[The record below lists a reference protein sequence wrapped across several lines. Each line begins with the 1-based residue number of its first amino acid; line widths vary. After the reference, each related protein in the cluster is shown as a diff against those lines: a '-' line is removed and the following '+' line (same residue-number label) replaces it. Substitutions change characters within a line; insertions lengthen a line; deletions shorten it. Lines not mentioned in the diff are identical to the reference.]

1 MSSST
6 FEVKE
11 SESDTEKAIDYGI
24 DTCEEN
30 GIMPSQ
36 VDGEVPKD
44 HTYNKEPD
52 ILKDEE
58 LKENEDSNNQ
68 LDENSM
74 ESNDPPAEKPKAAKT
89 NKTEKPVRKTPARGK
104 AKRNLPVKKESPA
117 IKKGKSKKD
126 DVIADVIAVTE
137 DLAKESEGDNA
148 TAEDPNTA
156 TTEEEQPKPA
166 RRGRKR
172 KTEEKENEPSQDS
185 AEEPAPNT
193 EEPPEKKGASSRRAK
208 SVPEKAAKRKSLPT
222 DGIVDS
228 HNLPK
233 GWVRKTVVRKSG
245 KSAGQIDIYIY
256 SPDGFKF
263 RSKPEIVSFLNRTN
277 SNLKIEDFDFSKKR
291 ILENNETVKAAL
303 TAKTPKKKSAPVKS
317 KTPAAKKKEAA
328 SPKKSRKILVK
339 IVSERKKKL
348 AKKSTEKAAKT
359 SKTPV
364 KDKKTTAKVAAKG
377 SKKKKA

>member
-44 HTYNKEPD
+44 HTYTKEPD
-52 ILKDEE
+52 ILKNEE

-74 ESNDPPAEKPKAAKT
+74 ESNDPPVEKPKAAKA
-89 NKTEKPVRKTPARGK
+89 NKPEKPARKAPARGK
-104 AKRNLPVKKESPA
+104 AKKNLPVKKESPA

-137 DLAKESEGDNA
+137 DLTKESEGENVA
-148 TAEDPNTA
+148 AEDPNTA

-166 RRGRKR
+166 KRGRKR
-172 KTEEKENEPSQDS
+172 KTEEKENEPNQDS
-185 AEEPAPNT
+185 GEEPAPDT
-193 EEPPEKKGASSRRAK
+193 EEPPEKKSASSKKAK
-208 SVPEKAAKRKSLPT
+208 SVPEKAAKRKSQPT
-222 DGIVDS
+222 DGIIDS

-256 SPDGFKF
+256 SPDGYKF
-263 RSKPEIVSFLNRTN
+263 RSKPEVISFLNRTN

-291 ILENNETVKAAL
+291 VLENNETVKAAL
-303 TAKTPKKKSAPVKS
+303 ITKTPKKKAAPVKS
-317 KTPAAKKKEAA
+317 KTPAPKKKEAA

-339 IVSERKKKL
+339 ITSDRKKKL
-348 AKKSTEKAAKT
+348 AKKSTEKATKT
-359 SKTPV
+359 SKTPI
-364 KDKKTTAKVAAKG
+364 KAKKTTAKVAAKG